1 MRLPLATQTCG
12 SIVVFG
18 AFGASEAAARFL
30 DACPGSALA
39 WYLNLELFRPFE
51 AARAAASPLRY
62 LFGPSA
68 LTLDLSLLVLILAM
82 GAMRYRFGVA
92 VFANLAFVAAAM
104 LSYVWL
110 CVPATPL
117 SAAIMPIDVSRH
129 LTTSD
134 PDLLI
139 LGLLSAS
146 FAAFAYSHVGFVIAI
161 RRSA

>member
-1 MRLPLATQTCG
+1 MATQTCG

-18 AFGASEAAARFL
+18 AVGASEAAARFL

-51 AARAAASPLRY
+51 AARAETSPLRY

-68 LTLDLSLLVLILAM
+68 LSVDLWLLVLILAM
-82 GAMRYRFGVA
+82 GAARCRLGGA
-92 VFANLAFVAAAM
+92 VFANLAFVAAAA

-110 CVPATPL
+110 WVPATPL
-117 SAAIMPIDVSRH
+117 SASAMPIDVSRH
-129 LTTSD
+129 LTTSG

-139 LGLLSAS
+139 MGLLSAS
-146 FAAFAYSHVGFVIAI
+146 FAAFAYSHVGFVTAI
-161 RRSA
+161 RGLA